1 MNLFPCFYRRG
12 SEMDN
17 IAWIS
22 YSIDLKLFRTPA
34 PSHSI
39 PILFLSYMSVMFH
52 EKDREPTRAAE
63 PRLSCIPC
71 HLHQRNSENR
81 LKLCS
86 GCLHRIYHCRL
97 FWLWTTV
104 PPRLCQ
110 SRPKNKRLWTWGY
123 FRISRTDIAIWS
135 STLTKLCLTRR
146 LENGKL
152 VLFPI
157 KQRHCNRS
165 KIMLLSMGFRLQDTF
180 STSESWC
187 FINIHNAK
195 FLKTAN
201 WVSKKTLTHVF
212 AAVFCLSICV
222 TLWWCLLPDRAR
234 NGTLAWSLLFTAA
247 EEQNSET
254 FCPSSNQQKSP
265 WNLAEQAVS
274 YCWACLN

>member
-97 FWLWTTV
+97 FWLWTTA

-222 TLWWCLLPDRAR
+222 NFDGAFCQIGLEMAHWHGLFCSLQLKNRIVRPSALPQISKKALEILLSKQ
-234 NGTLAWSLLFTAA
+234 SLIA
-247 EEQNSET
+247 E
-254 FCPSSNQQKSP
+254 
-265 WNLAEQAVS
+265 LV
-274 YCWACLN
+274 